1 MITRKIIMVT
11 WNGKAYQANVT
22 DDYEVM
28 LLGLEDEE
36 LIDVQLDQ
44 CKCCGK
50 WCSEEEGYYG
60 DGYCDGC
67 AALCIHCSGYFNAA
81 DMIAPKNDEEEHVCK
96 ECHLK
101 EAKKLWAELRDIPV
115 NKDEEIDV
123 DWHNFTKGTER
134 EEIWHWFEEEYDLSV
149 AKDLMGL

>member
-1 MITRKIIMVT
+1 MIIIVKWHGEAYKAVVT
-11 WNGKAYQANVT
+11 A
-22 DDYEVM
+22 DYEVM
-28 LLGLEDEE
+28 LLGDTDADV
-36 LIDVQLDQ
+36 IDLQLDQ

-67 AALCIHCSGYFNAA
+67 AALCIHCSTYFNAA

-96 ECHLK
+96 ECHRK
-101 EAKKLWAELRDIPV
+101 EAKKLWKELRDIPV
-115 NKDEEIDV
+115 DEDDDTEQEFI
-123 DWHNFTKGTER
+123 HFPKGTPKED
-134 EEIWHWFEEEYDLSV
+134 IWHWFEDEYDLSV